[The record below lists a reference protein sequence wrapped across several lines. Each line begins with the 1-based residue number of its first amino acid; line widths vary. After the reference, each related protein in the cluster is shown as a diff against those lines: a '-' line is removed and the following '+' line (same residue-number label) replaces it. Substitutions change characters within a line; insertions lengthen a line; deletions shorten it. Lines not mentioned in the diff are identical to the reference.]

1 MLLRL
6 CDAVFFKI
14 DAMTMQCGKIHRY
27 SMNFRCKAKFE
38 TEKQNFILN
47 SHARKVA
54 YEKLR
59 EIMFVV
65 LMLLY
70 YSHQTILSRW
80 EQQFQEYT
88 VNFLRVWQLLG
99 IFHSFLPVEKP
110 VFVPFKVFFMK
121 ILFKLSVE

>member
-1 MLLRL
+1 MLLQL
-6 CDAVFFKI
+6 CGAAFFKI

-27 SMNFRCKAKFE
+27 SMNFRCNAKFE

-54 YEKLR
+54 YENLR

-70 YSHQTILSRW
+70 YSLITNYITRKLHFTLIA
-80 EQQFQEYT
+80 
-88 VNFLRVWQLLG
+88 
-99 IFHSFLPVEKP
+99 HASF
-110 VFVPFKVFFMK
+110 
-121 ILFKLSVE
+121 SGS